1 MKSTTS
7 ICQIAVAAVF
17 FILAAAIS
25 YPGMASASSGSKTLA
40 NLQAAFN
47 GESNASAKYMA
58 YAGKADEEGYHRVAV
73 LFRAASKAEAIHAAN
88 HARVIRSLGAEPEA
102 QVKLPEIQST
112 RENLE
117 DALKGETY
125 EQDVMY
131 PEFLKQAALDKND
144 DADET
149 FTYAREA
156 EMEHAKL
163 YRMALDDLEAWKIAG
178 AEFSVCPICG
188 FTVEGKPSFTD
199 CPVCGASEE
208 QYISIS

>member
-1 MKSTTS
+1 MQSRIS
-7 ICQIAVAAVF
+7 VF
-17 FILAAAIS
+17 KMTVTALFLIMAAAIF
-25 YPGMASASSGSKTLA
+25 YPGIALSSDNKTLD

-47 GESNASAKYMA
+47 GESNASAKYLA

-73 LFRAASKAEAIHAAN
+73 LFRAAAKAESIHAAN
-88 HARVIRSLGAEPEA
+88 HGKVIRSLGAEPEA
-102 QVKLPEIQST
+102 HVKLPEIKST

-131 PEFLKQAALDKND
+131 PEFLKQAAIDKNY
-144 DADET
+144 DADQT

-163 YRMALDDLEAWKIAG
+163 YQMALDNLDDWKTAVG
-178 AEFSVCPICG
+178 SFSVCPICG
-188 FTVEGKPSFTD
+188 FTVEGKPSFAA
-199 CPVCGASEE
+199 CPVCGEAGE